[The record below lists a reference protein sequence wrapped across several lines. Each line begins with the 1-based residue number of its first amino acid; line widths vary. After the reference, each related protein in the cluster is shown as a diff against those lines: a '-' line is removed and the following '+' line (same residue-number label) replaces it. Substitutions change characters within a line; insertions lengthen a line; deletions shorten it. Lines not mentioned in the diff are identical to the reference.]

1 MKKTKIGILGA
12 TGMVGQRF
20 VSLLEDHPYFDVVVL
35 AASEKS
41 EGKTYPEAVE
51 GRWFMKG
58 DIPEF
63 AKEIQVESVHNI
75 KTIAEK
81 VDMVLCALDME
92 TQKILSLEEAYAKEE
107 VVVVSNNSANRMVE
121 DVPML
126 IPELNVDHLALI
138 ETQKK
143 RLGTQRGF
151 IAVKPNCSIQSYVP
165 LLYPLRHF
173 GIREVAV
180 STYQAISGA
189 GKNFE
194 QWPEMVDNVIP
205 FISGEEAKSELE
217 PLKIFAG
224 VKEGKLED
232 PDSLTISAHCVRV
245 PVTDGHLATV
255 SVRFDKKPSKEEILD
270 CWRNFETS
278 IEELKLPSAPVPFIR
293 YFEEENFP
301 QTRVH
306 RDAQRG
312 MQISAG
318 RLREDRLFDYKFVGL
333 SHNTLR
339 GAAGGALL
347 VAELLKA
354 KGYLEK

>member
-20 VSLLEDHPYFDVVVL
+20 VSLLEEHPYFEVVVL

-41 EGKTYPEAVE
+41 EGKLYPEAVA
-51 GRWFMKG
+51 GRWFMPTP
-58 DIPEF
+58 IPEY
-63 AKEIQVESVHNI
+63 AKTIPVENVNHVRA
-75 KTIAEK
+75 IAEK
-81 VDMVLCALDME
+81 VELVLCALDMDAQSIK
-92 TQKILSLEEAYAKEE
+92 TLEESYAKEE
-107 VVVVSNNSANRMVE
+107 IVVVSNNSANRGTS
-121 DVPML
+121 DVPMI
-126 IPELNVDHLALI
+126 IPELNADHLDLI
-138 ETQKK
+138 EMQKR
-143 RLGTQRGF
+143 RLGTKKGF

-165 LLYPLRHF
+165 LLYPLQKF

-194 QWPEMVDNVIP
+194 QWPEMMDNVIP
-205 FISGEEAKSELE
+205 FISGEETKSEEE
-217 PLKIFAG
+217 PLKIFA
-224 VKEGKLED
+224 KIQDGKLQH
-232 PDSLTISAHCVRV
+232 PDKLLISAHCIRV
-245 PVTDGHLATV
+245 PVTDGHLATI
-255 SVRFDKKPSKEEILD
+255 SVRFDTKPSKEDILN
-270 CWRNFETS
+270 CWKNFETA
-278 IEELKLPSAPVPFIR
+278 IDKLDLPSAPKPFIR

-301 QTRVH
+301 QTRLH
-306 RDAQRG
+306 REEQKG

-318 RLREDRLFDYKFVGL
+318 RLREDKLFDYKFIGL

-354 KGYLEK
+354 KGYAG